1 MALSR
6 ERLLAIA
13 ALLVA
18 LGASVAFASVFTYYP
33 GTIGVQPTP
42 PVVVFQPGSNAGTD
56 DVSGTIAVNIG
67 DNGTSLAITVH
78 PTYQLTYYENIT
90 VINNKDSKAWNIW
103 VDVAQALTGLPAGS
117 KAYLIIYD
125 KGAARSISYSSGE
138 YTPPTTGPVAV
149 VNLTTTGQHQIGQ
162 LSAGGVYEVDLFIY
176 IPEGTT
182 LPTSAVT
189 AQIHLIATPT
199 TETPPSLS

>member
-1 MALSR
+1 MTLTK
-6 ERLLAIA
+6 ERLLAIT

-33 GTIGVQPTP
+33 GTINVQPTP
-42 PVVVFQPGSNAGTD
+42 PVVIFQPGSNNGTAD
-56 DVSGTIAVNIG
+56 ISGLIAADIG
-67 DNGTSLAITVH
+67 DNGTSLTITVH

-103 VDVAQALTGLPAGS
+103 VDVAQALSGLPAGS

-125 KGAARSISYSSGE
+125 KGAARSVSYSSGS
-138 YTPPTTGPVAV
+138 YAPPTTGTVAV
-149 VNLTTTGQHQIGQ
+149 IDLTTTGQYQIGQ
-162 LSAGGVYEVDLFIY
+162 LGAGGVYEVDLFIY

>member
-6 ERLLAIA
+6 ERILAIA

-33 GTIGVQPTP
+33 GTVNLQPTP
-42 PVVVFQPGSNAGTD
+42 PVVVFQPGSNNGTA
-56 DVSGTIAVNIG
+56 DVAGTIAASIG
-67 DNGTSLAITVH
+67 DNGTSLSITVH

-90 VINNKDSKAWNIW
+90 VINNTDSKTWSLYI
-103 VDVAQALTGLPAGS
+103 DVAQALNGLPAGS

-125 KGAARSISYSSGE
+125 KGASRSVSYSSGE
-138 YTPPTTGPVAV
+138 YAPPSTGYVALV
-149 VNLTTTGQHQIGQ
+149 DLTTTGLYQVGQ
-162 LSAGGVYEVDLFIY
+162 LQGGSIYEVDLFIY

-182 LPTSAVT
+182 LPTGTLT
-189 AQIHLIATPT
+189 AQIHLIASPT
-199 TETPPSLS
+199 TEAPPSLG